1 MRSKPLAKLSKKPF
15 REDSKMTTKEK
26 SFADARGVYRRSLLQ
41 AGAGLAGTAL
51 MPSLLRPAFAVGVSD
66 QQPIGTWPAGQQGD
80 TVFIGAAVPRT
91 GAYSVQGEDE
101 LKGWQLA
108 IEHINNGD
116 PLMQKIAPKVQGPAR
131 QKSRSTGRRQRR
143 QAKRGGAG
151 GADLHQSEQNH
162 ADDGLN
168 LERGR
173 RRTQ

>member
-1 MRSKPLAKLSKKPF
+1 
-15 REDSKMTTKEK
+15 MTTKEK

-116 PLMQKIAPKVQGPAR
+116 PLMQKIAPKVTKGLLGKKVDLLVADSAAKPNEAVQEEQTFINQNKIMLMTG
-131 QKSRSTGRRQRR
+131 ST
-143 QAKRGGAG
+143 
-151 GADLHQSEQNH
+151 
-162 ADDGLN
+162 
-168 LERGR
+168 
-173 RRTQ
+173 